1 MPRLPVA
8 KSSNTQHIYF
18 PSLWITIPIS
28 SFFFDGYNDHFI
40 KNIGYGSYA
49 DNIYQFWEEKHQR
62 P

>member
-1 MPRLPVA
+1 MDYDPVLV
-8 KSSNTQHIYF
+8 I
-18 PSLWITIPIS
+18 
-28 SFFFDGYNDHFI
+28 FFDGYNDHFI

>member
-1 MPRLPVA
+1 MDYDPDLV
-8 KSSNTQHIYF
+8 I
-18 PSLWITIPIS
+18 
-28 SFFFDGYNDHFI
+28 FFDGYNDHFI